1 MAAFEKHLTEFE
13 RMFLFLSD
21 ELDFKQL
28 SEMAEE
34 VEQYNRNKNRNKGDE
49 SGDNCLSLNITD
61 MYGFIRDKSQAVQ

>member
-1 MAAFEKHLTEFE
+1 MEAFERQLTEFE

-34 VEQYNRNKNRNKGDE
+34 VEKYKHD
-49 SGDNCLSLNITD
+49 
-61 MYGFIRDKSQAVQ
+61 QARASMA